1 MPRIGAAGHA
11 NENAV
16 VQCKANRDYV
26 KIGKNMLDSSGILP
40 HTGFM
45 ATEPKTLQEAILYF
59 ADPDNCLNYLV
70 AHRPEWK
77 NGVVCPT
84 CGSKDVAFVASRRLW
99 QCKTR
104 HTKAQFSV
112 KVGTIMEDSALGLD
126 KWLVAIWMQ
135 VNCRNGVSSWELHRN
150 LGITQKCAWHMVH
163 RIRLAMQEEG
173 SVPFVGEVEADES
186 FIGGKAKNMHFDRKI
201 RKYVKGEIA
210 HGGMVG
216 KAIVMGLLERNTKQV
231 RANVIRETKK
241 KYTDEQIRR
250 NVAPGS
256 TLYTDSA
263 VHYENLPDYAREF
276 IDHTEEYVRGAVHTN
291 TLENFWSLLKRGI
304 NGTYV
309 SVEPY
314 HLQAYVDEQAF
325 RYNNRK
331 DKGMTD
337 ADRFSIAVSQITGK
351 QLTYAELTDK
361 VGETTEPF

>member
-1 MPRIGAAGHA
+1 M
-11 NENAV
+11 
-16 VQCKANRDYV
+16 
-26 KIGKNMLDSSGILP
+26 GK
-40 HTGFM
+40 
-45 ATEPKTLQEAILYF
+45 EPTTLQEAVLYF

-77 NGVVCPT
+77 NGVVCPL
-84 CGSKDVAFVASRRLW
+84 CGSKDVSFIPSRRLW
-99 QCKTR
+99 QCNKLVDKKR
-104 HTKAQFSV
+104 HAKSQFSV

-135 VNCRNGVSSWELHRN
+135 VNCRNGVSSWELHRT

-173 SVPFVGEVEADES
+173 SDPFVGEVEADES

-201 RKYVKGEIA
+201 RKYIQGEMA
-210 HGGMVG
+210 SGAVG
-216 KAIVMGLLERNTKQV
+216 KAIVMGLLERNTKKV
-231 RANVIRETKK
+231 RANVIEETKK
-241 KYTDEQIRR
+241 RHIKEQLERH
-250 NVAPGS
+250 VAPGS
-256 TLYTDSA
+256 TLYTDEAS
-263 VHYENLPDYAREF
+263 HYENLPDYAREF
-276 IDHTEEYVRGAVHTN
+276 VNHAEEYVRGAVHTN

-331 DKGMTD
+331 GNGLND
-337 ADRFSIAVSQITGK
+337 AERFAVAVSQITGK
-351 QLTYAELTDK
+351 RLTYADLIDK
-361 VGETTEPF
+361 EGGTEEPF